1 MKKIAAILVIIFA
14 FTFNTQA
21 QKKKRYKKLHFTIEQ
36 QTNLKVK
43 QMTLTLDLSDKQQR
57 QITPLLKAAITAKH
71 TFMKKRKVAKKE
83 KKRPTSNE
91 IYAMK
96 IQILEN
102 QIAMRSSMKDIL
114 NPDQF
119 QEFKKRQKSRM
130 MKERKMMKKKSKK
143 LDKEHRKVEK

>member
-43 QMTLTLDLSDKQQR
+43 QMTLALDLSDKQQR
-57 QITPLLKAAITAKH
+57 QITPLLKAEITAKH

-96 IQILEN
+96 IQMLEN
-102 QIAMRSSMKDIL
+102 QIAMRSSMKDFL

-130 MKERKMMKKKSKK
+130 IKKKSKK
-143 LDKEHRKVEK
+143 LDKEHRKIEK